1 MMPFAGGP
9 STAENGTLIF
19 AAVAALLNLVML
31 AQPRTAKRAAVK
43 TASVVLLAVLA
54 FLAGGPWLLVAALLL
69 SSVGDAFL
77 AFDGEKPF
85 LSGLGAFFAA
95 HLAYVALFLTEG
107 MVTVALT
114 APRLAIGVA
123 MTLATGVMIVRLRP
137 AVGDTLRLPVTAY
150 GLAILA
156 MGLSSLVVAPRFVPL
171 GAVMFMASDTMLGT
185 ERFLVAHGSAASR
198 PLAYGVWTLYWLG
211 QATITLGFLT

>member
-1 MMPFAGGP
+1 
-9 STAENGTLIF
+9 
-19 AAVAALLNLVML
+19 
-31 AQPRTAKRAAVK
+31 
-43 TASVVLLAVLA
+43 
-54 FLAGGPWLLVAALLL
+54 
-69 SSVGDAFL
+69 
-77 AFDGEKPF
+77 
-85 LSGLGAFFAA
+85 
-95 HLAYVALFLTEG
+95 

-123 MTLATGVMIVRLRP
+123 MTIATGVMIVRLRP

-211 QATITLGFLT
+211 QATISLGFLT